1 MALTQGKMENATDLL
16 TPRMECRSLKEQ
28 EFLSIKHAL
37 PKTRLSHT
45 ILHENTSQD
54 RHFAMQ
60 LATIKNRENMMASRH
75 EMSRR
80 YFVECQARKQ
90 RKWKREDE
98 VRAAS
103 MNFPY
108 LPASKTDHS
117 RPASMMVVYKSPRY
131 DEAEDDMETAKALR
145 GGGSLLPH
153 MELRRERTEILDHK
167 NKTYMTRLPTI
178 IQIDPEKYEEYSKY
192 CGTEYT
198 KLGAPVSDDRFNQ
211 LKEYLA
217 PPGGY
222 VVEEP
227 PPEPPEDINNDD
239 DIPNDAGKFGV
250 KRGISLALPP
260 LMMGG
265 PSATSPPSG
274 ITREM
279 SLPHTEKERQEAAQR
294 RRRSV
299 ISTKLKRRQSQA
311 SMAPSRKASV
321 SQEVAAKDRRNSKDV
336 TEKLAPNAEPSNQ
349 RKTFKKADRV
359 VLSRGGEG
367 TSKTR
372 FKSPTHR
379 KQFAVENVK
388 VSDN

>member
-1 MALTQGKMENATDLL
+1 MALTEGKMENATDLL

-60 LATIKNRENMMASRH
+60 LATIKNRENMMNSRH

-108 LPASKTDHS
+108 LPASKTDRS
-117 RPASMMVVYKSPRY
+117 RPASMMVMYRSPRY

-153 MELRRERTEILDHK
+153 MELRRERTEILAHN
-167 NKTYMTRLPTI
+167 NKTFMTRLPTI

-227 PPEPPEDINNDD
+227 PPEPAEEINDDD

-260 LMMGG
+260 LMTGG
-265 PSATSPPSG
+265 HSPPSPP
-274 ITREM
+274 TREM
-279 SLPHTEKERQEAAQR
+279 SLPQTEREKQEAAQR
-294 RRRSV
+294 RRKSV
-299 ISTKLKRRQSQA
+299 ISTKLRRRQSQA
-311 SMAPSRKASV
+311 SMAPSRKASI
-321 SQEVAAKDRRNSKDV
+321 SHDVAAKDRRKSKDISETLV
-336 TEKLAPNAEPSNQ
+336 PNAEPPNQ

-367 TSKTR
+367 ASKTR

-388 VSDN
+388 ASAQ